1 MRLNFQV
8 QGDGPTLIILHGF
21 LGALD
26 NWRAMSKRLSEHY
39 RVYSVDLR
47 NHGCSPHSEVMTYSV
62 MALDLDEFFDGHGFA
77 SGSIIGHSLGG
88 KVAMQFALEFPER
101 VDKLVVV
108 DIAPK
113 AYAPTQRPL
122 LTAMRRLDVRA
133 FASFA
138 DAEAALAPAVAD
150 AALRQ
155 FLIKNLARDR
165 HGGFQWRIALDS
177 IIANYD
183 ELTQAIVATNRF
195 EKPALFLRAG
205 RSHFI
210 EEKDIA
216 LIRKSFPRAEVH
228 TIPEAGHWLH
238 IEAPD
243 EFYRVT
249 TEFLGAP

>member
-8 QGDGPTLIILHGF
+8 QGDGPPLITIHGF
-21 LGALD
+21 LGALN
-26 NWRAMSKRLSEHY
+26 NWRAMSNRLSEHY

-47 NHGCSPHSEVMTYSV
+47 NHGRSPHSGVMNYSV
-62 MALDLDEFFDGHGFA
+62 MAHDLGEFLDEHGLA
-77 SGSIIGHSLGG
+77 SASIIGHSLGG
-88 KVAMQFALEFPER
+88 KVAMQFALEFSER
-101 VDKLVVV
+101 GDKLVIV

-113 AYAPTQRPL
+113 AYPPTHRPL
-122 LTAMRRLDVRA
+122 LIAMRNLDVRA

-138 DAEAALAPAVAD
+138 DADAALAPAVAD

-155 FLIKNLARDR
+155 FLIKNFTRDSD
-165 HGGFQWRIALDS
+165 GGFHWRVALDS

-183 ELTQAIVATNRF
+183 ELTKAIVTTNSF
-195 EKPALFLRAG
+195 EKLALFLRAG
-205 RSHFI
+205 RSNFV

-216 LIRKSFPRAEVH
+216 LVRKSFPRAEIR
-228 TIPEAGHWLH
+228 TITDAGRWLH

-249 TEFLGAP
+249 TQFLDMP